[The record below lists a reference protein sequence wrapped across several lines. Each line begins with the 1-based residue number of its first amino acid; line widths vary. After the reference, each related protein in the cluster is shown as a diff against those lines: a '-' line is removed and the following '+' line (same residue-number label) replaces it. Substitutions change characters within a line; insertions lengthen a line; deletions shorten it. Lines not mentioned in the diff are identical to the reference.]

1 MERFDQ
7 ANTAAEVYQA
17 GLDLVVE
24 RLKPERALI
33 FYGYDESDQ
42 LAPQIGHNLDPRTVL
57 DLGDVS
63 LGILQDAM
71 EAGEAKMLVDA
82 MQDPRFGER
91 TSAVLSGIRSVLS
104 CPIRGGSEGEI
115 EGLIYLDSR
124 IQSAAFK
131 QSDLPWL
138 NELAQAMRDR
148 LTAVSA

>member
-1 MERFDQ
+1 MERL
-7 ANTAAEVYQA
+7 NAASNQDEVCKIA
-17 GLDLVVE
+17 LDLVVE

-33 FYGYDESDQ
+33 FFGYDASDQ
-42 LAPQIGHNLDPRTVL
+42 LLPQVGHNLDPRTVL
-57 DLGDVS
+57 DMGDVS

-82 MQDPRFGER
+82 MKDPRFGER

-104 CPIRGGSEGEI
+104 CPVRDASGEI

-131 QSDLPWL
+131 QADLPWL
-138 NELAQAMRDR
+138 NELAEAMQQR
-148 LTAVSA
+148 LTALK